1 MAKTRKG
8 AAEQIY
14 DQLFATRTR
23 RKKYPALQTYL
34 SQGGSIFPLVDK
46 GVHGLISDYRMTAED
61 AGALLRQLNSMAIYI
76 RRQFIEHT
84 LTGGKPMK
92 ARKVRKTGPS
102 SGMLSMVDG
111 PDYRDLFKTDFD
123 TLCPANDLRSW
134 WSPAAYLVDLTKWIG
149 THIEPR
155 GDASKLLLGDR
166 RQDLKNLIVDFN
178 TVYQSVPSI
187 EIIIDVLE
195 AFITAHGPKADLE
208 DALIEERYPNV
219 LPYYQHWVTI
229 NAITQSLGMS
239 AGDFVR
245 AVDPH
250 FPSFVKSPVWN
261 ADDGRA
267 LVHASR
273 MGPYQRLLLT
283 EPAVDFATGRLPFFY
298 ENFGF
303 SATDKD
309 EEKYTRLNRVSMFGE
324 RSELEADGIEALLS
338 IRAFAPVR
346 SPNVTFSTSLP
357 SVPESEQSGSVYI
370 NANQAAAVSIVE
382 DADGVQSLTLDPDTK
397 EDFKRF
403 ERINRKVRMDK
414 MLGVTSDEGDA
425 LLVAAIRADVRG
437 GATAGEWWI
446 TENVVKALG
455 MFMLLRER
463 CDCSAR
469 DFAAILDEMSVYGR
483 GQSPSLFDQVFNRQ
497 GDYPQPFKLDD
508 GTFPVTPA
516 VDSADLTVNQLCSA
530 LRINLLEYRY
540 LAQAI
545 AQAHGFDD
553 TLPRTAPVLSSF
565 YRVVRLS
572 RLFDISP
579 VETVLILQLVGGD
592 AGYDWLKGIAG
603 LPAISSSPDGKPDIL
618 DLIQIL
624 YSFAGWCKDH
634 NLQVLWTLQH
644 ITEPEINGA
653 ASVEQL
659 QLFEKLQNLLPAAL
673 LTHAGLMNN
682 GVPSYPAGNWLSLM
696 SELVDADGLVLPF
709 VGTEV
714 EYLIQARRELD
725 LTVADGLPSMA
736 DELRASIVEKML
748 AVLLQAR
755 DAQVSVVKESL
766 AVFTGL
772 DAERAIRVLEWTG
785 ITVHQLLHSILER
798 NNAQA
803 ETARQARV
811 VEPERLLKI
820 LADVRHR
827 SEVVEE
833 LDLSVPLLQ
842 DFLDYG
848 HKAWL
853 ELDDKTAFTLRT
865 LYGLTVLTRAS
876 EIGEQSEQH
885 LLDYLKDV
893 SKLPKNLAG
902 DALNLAQQAAAM
914 RLGGF
919 FGWSVQ
925 DVRECISHIT
935 TPLSKILV
943 NLPQLDL
950 LVRVRTLADQT
961 FMDAKTIFRIGNL
974 PPITDRD
981 AYAAAAELALLSQS
995 ETRTS
1000 IPQPAGEVEQLVEM
1014 TCTVLGSNDA
1024 VANKP
1029 GEKITFK
1036 VTLTNAK
1043 GVALKGVNVYWETT
1057 LGSIATVA
1065 TETDGTLE
1073 ATFIPGSTLG
1083 TETPRL
1089 WLDLFKPVNAPEIH
1103 VVADAESLRFP
1114 IAEKSPVPSGPVSTD
1129 AVIRLS
1135 AKLEDRYLN
1144 SGIDQLVEWFAN
1156 PPAGILIQPTRQ
1168 TFTDRQG
1175 RTEVI
1180 VTTTTPRGGTFRI
1193 SVRSQASDYSAVF
1206 DPITFASAE

>member
-23 RKKYPALQTYL
+23 RKKYPVLQTYL

-84 LTGGKPMK
+84 LTGGKPIK
-92 ARKVRKTGPS
+92 VRKVRKSGPS
-102 SGMLSMVDG
+102 SGILSMVDG
-111 PDYRDLFKTDFD
+111 PAYRDLFGTKFD
-123 TLCPANDLRSW
+123 TLCPPNDLRSW
-134 WSPAAYLVDLTKWIG
+134 WSPAAYLVELTKWIS

-155 GDASKLLLGDR
+155 GDANKLLLGDR
-166 RQDLKNLIVDFN
+166 RQDLKDLIVDFN
-178 TVYQSVPSI
+178 SVYQSVPSI

-208 DALIEERYPNV
+208 DALIEERYPNE

-229 NAITQSLGMS
+229 NAIAQSLNMS

-250 FPSFVKSPVWN
+250 FPSFVKSSVWN
-261 ADDGRA
+261 TDDGHA

-283 EPAVDFATGRLPFFY
+283 EPAVDFATGKLEFFNK
-298 ENFGF
+298 NFGF
-303 SATDKD
+303 SDTDKD
-309 EEKYTRLNRVSMFGE
+309 DENYTCLSRVSMLGE

-346 SPNVTFSTSLP
+346 SRNVTFSTPLP
-357 SVPESEQSGSVYI
+357 AVPESEQSGSVYI
-370 NANQAAAVSIVE
+370 NANKPAAISIIE
-382 DADGVQSLTLDPDTK
+382 DAGGVQSLSLEPDT
-397 EDFKRF
+397 EADFKRF

-463 CDCSAR
+463 CECSAL
-469 DFAAILDEMSVYGR
+469 DFAAIIDEMSVYGR
-483 GQSPSLFDQVFNRQ
+483 GQAPSLFDQVFNRQ
-497 GDYPQPFKLDD
+497 GNYPQSFKLDG
-508 GTFPVTPA
+508 GTFPVMPA

-530 LRINLLEYRY
+530 LIINRLEYRY

-553 TLPRTAPVLSSF
+553 TLPRTAPILSSF

-579 VETVLILQLVGGD
+579 VETVLTLQLLGGD
-592 AGYDWLKGIAG
+592 AGDGWLKGLLG
-603 LPAISSSPDGKPDIL
+603 LPVINSLPSRMPDIL
-618 DLIQIL
+618 DLIHVL
-624 YSFAGWCKDH
+624 YSFASWCKDR

-653 ASVEQL
+653 ASVEHL

-696 SELVDADGLVLPF
+696 SALVDADGLVLPF
-709 VGTEV
+709 FGTEV
-714 EYLIQARRELD
+714 EYVLQARRELD
-725 LTVADGLPSMA
+725 LTVADGLPPMA
-736 DELRASIVEKML
+736 DELRAAIVEKML

-755 DAQVSVVKESL
+755 DAQVSVGKESL

-772 DAERAIRVLEWTG
+772 DAERAIQVLEWTG
-785 ITVHQLLHSILER
+785 ITVHQLLHSILAR
-798 NNAQA
+798 NNSQA
-803 ETARQARV
+803 ETAGQARV
-811 VEPERLLKI
+811 VESEWLLKA
-820 LADVRHR
+820 LADVRQR

-833 LDLSVPLLQ
+833 LDLSVALLQ

-848 HKAWL
+848 HKEWL
-853 ELDDKTAFTLRT
+853 EQEDKTAFTLRT

-893 SKLPKNLAG
+893 SKLPKSLAG
-902 DALNLAQQAAAM
+902 DALNLAQQVAAI
-914 RLGGF
+914 RLGSF
-919 FGWSVQ
+919 LGWSVQ
-925 DVRECISHIT
+925 DVRECISRIT
-935 TPLSKILV
+935 TPPSKILT

-950 LVRVRTLADQT
+950 LLRVRTLAERT
-961 FMDAKTIFRIGNL
+961 LMDAKTIFRIGNL
-974 PPITDRD
+974 PPTTDKD
-981 AYAAAAELALLSQS
+981 AYATAAELALLSQS

-1000 IPQPAGEVEQLVEM
+1000 IPQPAGEVEQLVRM
-1014 TCTVLGSNDA
+1014 TCTVVDSNYA

-1029 GEKITFK
+1029 GERITFK
-1036 VTLTNAK
+1036 VTLTDAK
-1043 GVALKGVNVYWETT
+1043 GLALKGINVYWETA

-1065 TETDGTLE
+1065 TGTDGTLE
-1073 ATFIPGSTLG
+1073 ATFLPGSTLG

-1103 VVADAESLRFP
+1103 VVADAQTLRFP
-1114 IAEKSPVPSGPVSTD
+1114 APEKSPVPSGPVSTD
-1129 AVIRLS
+1129 AVVRLS

-1144 SGIDQLVEWFAN
+1144 PGINELVEWFAD
-1156 PPAGILIQPTRQ
+1156 PPAGIIIQPTRQ
-1168 TFTDRQG
+1168 TFTDSQG
-1175 RTEVI
+1175 RTEVF
-1180 VTTTTPRGGTFRI
+1180 VSMATSRGGEFSI
-1193 SVRSQASDYSAVF
+1193 SVRSQASDAGADF
-1206 DPITFASAE
+1206 GPITFEPEE